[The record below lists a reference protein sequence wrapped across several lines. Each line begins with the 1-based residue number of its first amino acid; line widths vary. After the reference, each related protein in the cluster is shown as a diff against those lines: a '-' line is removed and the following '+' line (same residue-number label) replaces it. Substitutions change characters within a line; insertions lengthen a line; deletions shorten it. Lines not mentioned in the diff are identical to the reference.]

1 MLKNKWIIT
10 KKFPDKSMPD
20 MSVYKIVP
28 VDTDFAEESA
38 GYSKCIRSKRKFD
51 VGTYTDDELNPV
63 AEQYRNKQTDVAV
76 VEMTNKPIHDSDI
89 VQVSLLGRRFGEF
102 TLLFGAQDI
111 PITMSRGD
119 SVLVRREY
127 IDFDK
132 ESPLFNILYNMT
144 IKCKARHFPKS
155 KHAFGDCD
163 MAVITGIDT
172 IDMIENTNKH
182 VLAFSDKF
190 GYISFMISETEP
202 EFLTR
207 ISDRILIERYH
218 DHNIDQI
225 AYRILSNISID
236 GMRNAFLSK
245 KR

>member
-1 MLKNKWIIT
+1 MIKNKWIIT
-10 KKFPDKSMPD
+10 NKFPDKSIPG

-38 GYSKCIRSKRKFD
+38 GYSKSIRSKRKFD

-63 AEQYRNKQTDVAV
+63 AEQYRNKQTDIAII
-76 VEMTNKPIHDSDI
+76 EMTNKPTHNTDI
-89 VQVSLLGRRFGEF
+89 IQLSLLGRRFGEF
-102 TLLFGAQDI
+102 TLLFGAKDI
-111 PITMSRGD
+111 PTTMTRGD

-127 IDFDK
+127 IDFDNK
-132 ESPLFNILYNMT
+132 DPLFNILYNVTM
-144 IKCKARHFPKS
+144 KRKARCFPKS
-155 KHAFGDCD
+155 KRAFGDCD
-163 MAVITGIDT
+163 TAIVTGIDT
-172 IDMIENTNKH
+172 IDMIENTTKH
-182 VLAFSDKF
+182 ALAFSDKF

-225 AYRILSNISID
+225 AYRMLSNLSID
-236 GMRNAFLSK
+236 SMRNAFLSK

>member
-10 KKFPDKSMPD
+10 KKFPDKSTPD
-20 MSVYKIVP
+20 ISVYKIVP
-28 VDTDFAEESA
+28 VDTDFAEESG
-38 GYSKCIRSKRKFD
+38 GYSKSIRSKRQFE

-63 AEQYRNKQTDVAV
+63 TEQYQNKQTDVAV
-76 VEMTNKPIHDSDI
+76 VEMTNKPVHGSDI

-102 TLLFGAQDI
+102 TLLFNAKDI

-119 SVLVRREY
+119 SVLIRREY
-127 IDFDK
+127 IDFDN

-144 IKCKARHFPKS
+144 TKRKARYFPKS

-163 MAVITGIDT
+163 MAVITGLDT

-190 GYISFMISETEP
+190 GYISFMISETDP

-207 ISDRILIERYH
+207 FSDQILIEQYH
-218 DHNIDQI
+218 DRNIDQI
-225 AYRILSNISID
+225 AYRMLSNLSID
-236 GMRNAFLSK
+236 SMRNVFLSK

>member
-1 MLKNKWIIT
+1 MIKNKWIIT
-10 KKFPDKSMPD
+10 NKFPDKSIPG

-38 GYSKCIRSKRKFD
+38 EYSKCIRSKRKFD

-63 AEQYRNKQTDVAV
+63 AEQYRNRQTDIAII
-76 VEMTNKPIHDSDI
+76 EMTNKPTHNTDI
-89 VQVSLLGRRFGEF
+89 IQLSLLGRRFGEF

-111 PITMSRGD
+111 PITMTRGD

-127 IDFDK
+127 VDFDNK
-132 ESPLFNILYNMT
+132 SPLFHILYNVT
-144 IKCKARHFPKS
+144 LKRKARCFPKS

-163 MAVITGIDT
+163 TAIITGLDY
-172 IDMIENTNKH
+172 IDMIDNTNKH
-182 VLAFSDKF
+182 VLAFSEKF
-190 GYISFMISETEP
+190 GYISFMISEIEP
-202 EFLTR
+202 EFPVCTN
-207 ISDRILIERYH
+207 DRILIERYN
-218 DHNIDQI
+218 DRNIDQT

-236 GMRNAFLSK
+236 GMRNAFLAK